1 MKLKYIRNFC
11 IIAHIDHGKSSL
23 AYQLLKITKS
33 INNNNNLLD
42 NMELEKEKGITIKN
56 HIIQIYYKYNNK
68 KYKLNLIDTPG
79 HADFTYEVYKSIL
92 ASEGAILLIDI
103 SKNIQAQTI
112 SNLKIA
118 LTQKKKIIPVLNKI
132 DLNIDTTNVINNIRK
147 LIKCK
152 KNNILLVSAKF
163 GNGINKLIK
172 HIIKYIPSP
181 TGDIHKSL
189 QALIIDS
196 YYDKYKGIIIYIRI
210 FNGIIKE
217 KDKIKL
223 LSNNK
228 IILVK
233 GLYTLEY
240 KNRKIK
246 YISAGDVGS
255 FLYKSKNIDDIII
268 GDTIV
273 SYNDKYSIKI
283 TDIKIIQS
291 NIFISI
297 FPINSSEYIKLENS
311 IKKLKLN
318 DYSFSYYKDFS
329 NTFGNGF
336 RCGFLGLLHFEII
349 KERII
354 REYNINIISTIPNVK
369 YKIILKDKSI
379 LYIDDPTKYPPKNN
393 ILYIME
399 PYVEMVIITYNIYI
413 GNIITYCIN
422 KRGKLI
428 NQIYNKENKVKLIFH
443 IPLNEILSDF
453 NNKLKILTKGYNS
466 MTYNI
471 IGYFISDI
479 IKVDIFINNIRID
492 VFSFFSNIKTAYSKS
507 KKICKKLKELIP
519 RKQFKIPIQ
528 AYIDNKIIARETI
541 NPYRKDVTSK
551 CYGGDITRKMK
562 LLNKQKKGKKR
573 MYKIGK
579 VDLPKSIFYSL
590 ININ

>member
-23 AYQLLKITKS
+23 AYQLLKVTKS

-56 HIIQIYYKYNNK
+56 HIIQIYYKYKNN

-79 HADFTYEVYKSIL
+79 HADFSYEVYKSIL

-112 SNLKIA
+112 YNLKLA
-118 LTQKKKIIPVLNKI
+118 LNNNKKIIPVLNKI
-132 DLNIDTTNVINNIRK
+132 DLNIDYTNVIDNVVK

-152 KNNILLVSAKF
+152 PKNILLISAKF
-163 GNGINKLIK
+163 GVGINKLIEY
-172 HIIKYIPSP
+172 IIKYIPSP
-181 TGDIHKSL
+181 NGNINKSL

-196 YYDKYKGIIIYIRI
+196 YYDNYKGIIIYFRI
-210 FNGIIKE
+210 FNGVIKE
-217 KDKIKL
+217 NDKIKL

-228 IILVK
+228 IIVVK

-240 KNRKIK
+240 KNRKKK

-273 SYNDKYSIKI
+273 SYYDKNPIKI
-283 TDIKIIQS
+283 TNIKRIQS

-297 FPINSSEYIKLENS
+297 FPINSNEYIKLENS

-318 DYSFSYYKDFS
+318 DYSFTFYKDFS

-336 RCGFLGLLHFEII
+336 RCGFLGILHFEII

-354 REYNINIISTIPNVK
+354 REYNIDIISTIPNVK
-369 YKIILKDKSI
+369 YKIMLKNKSI
-379 LYIDDPTKYPPKNN
+379 IYIDNPIKYPPKNS

-399 PYVEMVIITYNIYI
+399 PNVKITILTNNIYI
-413 GNIITYCIN
+413 GNVITFCIK
-422 KRGKLI
+422 KRAKLI
-428 NQIYNKENKVKLIFH
+428 NQIYLSNNKVKLIFN
-443 IPLNEILSDF
+443 IPFNEILSDF
-453 NNKLKILTKGYNS
+453 NNKLKILTKGYNTMS
-466 MTYNI
+466 YNL
-471 IGYFISDI
+471 IGYLISDI
-479 IKVDIFINNIRID
+479 IKVDIFINNIKIEG
-492 VFSFFSNIKTAYSKS
+492 FSFFSNIKTAYTKS

-541 NPYRKDVTSK
+541 SPYRKDVTSK

-573 MYKIGK
+573 MYRIGK
-579 VDLPKSIFYSL
+579 IDLPQSIFYSL